1 MENSPCKINQVKTIF
16 ITIFEG
22 VESKNILRTEIL
34 PTLLKNP
41 ELRLVLFVKSSERI
55 EYHKKEFSDPRIFY
69 EFVELPPIVGL
80 DRIFFRL
87 KFILLRTAT
96 TALRREMVFD
106 ARGNWFFYYFNATAN
121 FLLARPLVRG
131 LVRVL
136 DLGLVRNS
144 TFTKFFEK
152 YRPDLL
158 VSANLFDELEVHF
171 LREAQKWKVKS
182 IGLINSWDRASAR
195 CILRLLPDKVVVFN
209 NLVKQDMI
217 KYQDMPEE
225 DIFVGG
231 VPQYDQY
238 LTFKP
243 MPRDKFF
250 RSIGINP
257 LKKLIVYSPV
267 GGMFDDSDWA
277 MIDILCRLKNEE
289 QFGGDTELFLRFPP
303 NDFVDEAELSKRPY
317 LKYAYPGVR
326 FSKKRGVDWDMTFQE
341 LEQLSNTMYYMSLLI
356 GYASSIGVDAAVFN
370 KPVICINF
378 EVRKNKLFKSPSAYN
393 RMAHYEKALATGGI
407 RLVNNE
413 EELVEWAQKYLKN
426 PDLDNK
432 GRRRLFESQC
442 QFLDGKSGER
452 IGKFILNNL

>member
-1 MENSPCKINQVKTIF
+1 MKTIF

-41 ELRLVLFVKSSERI
+41 EIRLVLFVKNQERI

-69 EFVELPPIVGL
+69 EFVELPYIVGL
-80 DRIFFRL
+80 DRLFLRL
-87 KFILLRTAT
+87 KFILFRTAT
-96 TALRREMVFD
+96 TDLRREMVFD
-106 ARGNWFFYYFNATAN
+106 ANGSWFFYYFNAAAN
-121 FLLARPLVRG
+121 FILARPLIRRLARAFD
-131 LVRVL
+131 LV
-136 DLGLVRNS
+136 LVKNS

-152 YRPDLL
+152 YRPDLIIC
-158 VSANLFDELEVHF
+158 ANLFDEQETHF
-171 LREAQKWKVKS
+171 LREAQKWGVKS
-182 IGLINSWDRASAR
+182 LGLINSWDRASAR
-195 CILRLLPDKVVVFN
+195 CILRLLPDKIVVFN
-209 NLVKQDMI
+209 NLVGQDMI
-217 KYQDMPEE
+217 KYHDVPEE

-231 VPQYDQY
+231 IPQYDQY

-250 RSIGINP
+250 QNIGVNP
-257 LKKLIVYSPV
+257 LKKFIVYSPV
-267 GGMFDDSDWA
+267 GGMFDDSDWT
-277 MIDILCRLKNEE
+277 MIDILCRLKNEGK
-289 QFGGDTELFLRFPP
+289 FGGDTELFLRFPP
-303 NDFVDEAELSKRPY
+303 NDFIDEVELSKRPH
-317 LKYAYPGVR
+317 LKYVYPGVR
-326 FSKKRGVDWDMTFQE
+326 FSQKRGVDWDMTFQE

-356 GYASSIGVDAAVFN
+356 GYASSIGVDAAAFN

-393 RMAHYEKALATGGI
+393 RMAHYQKALATGGI

-413 EELVEWAQKYLKN
+413 KELVEWAQKYLKN
-426 PDLDNK
+426 PNFDQK

-452 IGKFILNNL
+452 IGKFILDNLK